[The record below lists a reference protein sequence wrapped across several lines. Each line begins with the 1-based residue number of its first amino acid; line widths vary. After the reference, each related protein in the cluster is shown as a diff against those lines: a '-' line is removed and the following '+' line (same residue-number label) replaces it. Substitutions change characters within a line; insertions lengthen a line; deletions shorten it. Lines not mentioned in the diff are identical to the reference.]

1 MRLYLFPA
9 CMSVIVLSKE
19 QIYISYL
26 GKLVPLIKTT
36 LSVLLLD
43 THDCGL
49 DLCSRIVLERLGQL
63 YAPTRLSRE
72 IQIIKI
78 LRRRINLLP
87 IRSVNVWGRSATR

>member
-1 MRLYLFPA
+1 MY
-9 CMSVIVLSKE
+9 V
-19 QIYISYL
+19 SYL
-26 GKLVPLIKTT
+26 GKLVPFIKTT
-36 LSVLLLD
+36 LSVLFLD

-49 DLCSRIVLERLGQL
+49 KSCSRIVLESLRQL

-87 IRSVNVWGRSATR
+87 IRSVNAWGRSTPKER